1 MHNYNFLS
9 IINKKNK
16 KYIIIMALDKSL
28 VQFGYGY
35 NEATSKVAGMLS
47 FDASAQAIYVGDGE
61 KANLVTS
68 NVKDVTYVDNIL
80 TITKIDGATRT
91 LNFSDVASAAGT
103 MAAFNEL
110 KITIKNI
117 NDSIDALD
125 ASYKAADKAIN
136 DKIGGE
142 FTSTNTV
149 AKAIEDAKA
158 AAIAAGTVITESD
171 DFITLESS
179 KGENGATTYTI
190 GTTNVAKATDL
201 SDVSTLLS
209 EVKVTAEAA
218 RTEDEVNAQID
229 TKINALA
236 GSASGNDASSFVT
249 VTVTTTKGDVS
260 GVTVVGNDIASAT
273 TLAKVKSR
281 VDTFLD
287 TTGVADTVDTLKD
300 IQAWINGE
308 GVNATEL
315 ASEIAKIDAS
325 YKAADTALSSRI
337 STIEGDYLKNADKTT
352 LQGNIDAVSTVANAA
367 AVKTVTD
374 TSLALKADKTQVA
387 TDITN
392 AKSDAIST
400 ASNDATTKANTAESN
415 AKAYADKIK
424 VNGVSQSGQEVTI
437 TGLNIKVGG
446 TGSHKDSSVDAV
458 VEDLYAKVKT
468 ATDNAGV
475 ISFAIKNNS
484 SNYASVDASKGNIT
498 FEIKKV
504 AIADATESNTGVAD
518 AYDVK
523 TSISSAK
530 SEVVGTSAD
539 ASTAATVY
547 GAKKLATE
555 LNSVMDERM
564 AVVEG
569 QLKWNVLS

>member
-1 MHNYNFLS
+1 
-9 IINKKNK
+9 
-16 KYIIIMALDKSL
+16 MALDKSL

-68 NVKDVTYVDNIL
+68 SVKDVTFASGVL
-80 TITKIDGATRT
+80 TIKKINGDVHT
-91 LNFSDVASAAGT
+91 LNFTDVASAKET
-103 MAAFNEL
+103 MAVFNAL
-110 KITIKNI
+110 DTRVTANTTKIDNLETAY
-117 NDSIDALD
+117 DALD
-125 ASYKAADKAIN
+125 ASYKAADASL
-136 DKIGGE
+136 DKRISDLEGLVGEGGDVDE
-142 FTSTNTV
+142 RIADAVSAADASIRADF
-149 AKAIEDAKA
+149 AKADASIRADFA
-158 AAIAAGTVITESD
+158 AADASINEELV
-171 DFITLESS
+171 
-179 KGENGATTYTI
+179 K
-190 GTTNVAKATDL
+190 VKATADAAQ
-201 SDVSTLLS
+201 
-209 EVKVTAEAA
+209 TAE
-218 RTEDEVNAQID
+218 EVASAID
-229 TKINALA
+229 TKINALG
-236 GSASGNDASSFVT
+236 GSKSGSDASNFVT
-249 VTVTTTKGDVS
+249 VTVNTSKGEVS
-260 GVTVVGNDIASAT
+260 GVTVVGSDIASAA
-273 TLAKVKSR
+273 TLNDVKGR
-281 VDTFLD
+281 LDTFLN
-287 TTGVADTVDTLKD
+287 GADLNSTVDTLKE
-300 IQAWINGE
+300 IQEWINGD

-315 ASEIAKIDAS
+315 TEAIANEADLRAKADAS
-325 YKAADTALSSRI
+325 IRADFAAADA
-337 STIEGDYLKNADKTT
+337 TT
-352 LQGNIDAVSTVANAA
+352 LQSAKDYVDGKVDGKFDASGAAATAEANAKA
-367 AVKTVTD
+367 HSDANLATAKTYAEGQAST
-374 TSLALKADKTQVA
+374 
-387 TDITN
+387 
-392 AKSDAIST
+392 AKSEAIST
-400 ASNDATTKANTAESN
+400 ASTDATTKANTAESN

-484 SNYASVDASKGNIT
+484 SNYASVDANKGNIT

-539 ASTAATVY
+539 ASTVATVY

-555 LNSVMDERM
+555 LNSAMDERM